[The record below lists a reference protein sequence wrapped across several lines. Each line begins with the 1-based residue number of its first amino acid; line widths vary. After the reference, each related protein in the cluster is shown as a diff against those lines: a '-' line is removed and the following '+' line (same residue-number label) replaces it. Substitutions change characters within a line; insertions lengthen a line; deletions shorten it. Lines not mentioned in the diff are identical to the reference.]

1 MVVRSLGRFT
11 FIYPVTNPSNLPPA
25 SLRLMFKFNALW
37 RPMLALALAGLQTAV
52 NAQLA
57 PVSPAPLG
65 ADSMVGPI
73 ILRDESIDQVL
84 TLIERWTGKTV
95 LRPQTMP
102 TAAITLSLRDSIT
115 KAEAIQAV
123 ETLLN
128 LNGIAVTP
136 LGTRFLKVTPLNL
149 AKSEAPEFIEG
160 PTLGLTPSGRV
171 AQKLFQ
177 LTFLRINEF
186 MPQINGL
193 LNPAGGAQ
201 PIIFEKSNSALIT
214 DSVSNLQRIE
224 TLVAKLDQPALAGLT
239 SKFYTLQNARASDV
253 VNKLH
258 TMLNGPLQNQLGSLT
273 TYTPDDRTNQ
283 ITLVADARQYPFFD
297 ELIAKLDLKSAPNT
311 RNDVIKLKH
320 AAAKDVASILSQ
332 LVSGQN
338 NAAKTTQNEQPN
350 ARRNNPGGATGTTT
364 VPAPVAAPVVTAPA
378 VLSAAMVS
386 RDVESSNQFSALLTI
401 LPDDRS
407 NALVVSGTVDDIRLI
422 NELVAK
428 IDTLLAQ
435 VRIEVVIAEVTLS
448 DKDSSGINALNL
460 TVATDPTTGRRGIA
474 TFDTGTAANGI
485 AGWNITGG
493 VVNPLAFNAAMG
505 NTGSR
510 HNVKIL
516 SAPTIVTTH
525 NKEAKFVVSQQQ
537 PIITGS
543 QSTAAASTAGFTTNS
558 QVTYKD
564 IGITLTVTPLIGDDG
579 SIQLTIDQIVDD
591 VVGNVTV
598 DSNVQPIIGHREANS
613 FVNVQDG
620 QMIVLGGLQR
630 NAHTRDRT
638 KLGFLW
644 EIPLLSHLLGGR
656 GTDVE
661 RTELLLFIRPHVMPP
676 GDTTPDTAQKINELS
691 NKDQVNQF
699 LADPNKPAKDTLLE
713 KIK

>member
-1 MVVRSLGRFT
+1 MNLRSKQIRQAFFLLA
-11 FIYPVTNPSNLPPA
+11 V
-25 SLRLMFKFNALW
+25 
-37 RPMLALALAGLQTAV
+37 ALAAMAT
-52 NAQLA
+52 
-57 PVSPAPLG
+57 PLG
-65 ADSMVGPI
+65 AQPAPATPRPSGVEATIEPI
-73 ILRDESIDQVL
+73 KLNMPGSSLDEVL
-84 TLIERWTGKTV
+84 ALLERWTGKT
-95 LRPQTMP
+95 LLKPQSLP
-102 TAAITLSLRDSIT
+102 AASLTLVIKDPGVT

-136 LGTRFLKVTPLNL
+136 LGDRFLKVTPL
-149 AKSEAPEFIEG
+149 ATVKSEAPEFIESSMLDL
-160 PTLGLTPSGRV
+160 PPSGRTV
-171 AQKLFQ
+171 SKLFILQ
-177 LTFLRINEF
+177 FLRVSEF
-186 MPQINGL
+186 MPQIAGL
-193 LNPAGGAQ
+193 LNATAGS
-201 PIIFEKSNSALIT
+201 PPVIFDKANAALIT

-224 TLVAKLDQPALAGLT
+224 TLVARLDQPALAGLT
-239 SKFYTLQNARASDV
+239 PKFYTLQNARASDV
-253 VNKLH
+253 VNKLR
-258 TMLNGPLQNQLGSLT
+258 TILSGQLQNQLGSLT
-273 TYTPDDRTNQ
+273 TYNADDRTNQ
-283 ITLVADARQYPFFD
+283 ITLVADSRQYPFFD

-311 RNDVIKLKH
+311 RNEVIKLKH
-320 AAAKDVASILSQ
+320 ATAKDVATILSQ

-338 NAAKTTQNEQPN
+338 NAAKTTQTEQPN
-350 ARRNNPGGATGTTT
+350 LRRNQGGAAQGAN
-364 VPAPVAAPVVTAPA
+364 PAAAPGAATPQVVTPSVVTVAA
-378 VLSAAMVS
+378 LG
-386 RDVESSNQFSALLTI
+386 RDAESSNQFSALLTI

-422 NELVAK
+422 NDLVAK

-460 TVATDPTTGRRGIA
+460 TVATDPTSGRTAI
-474 TFDTGTAANGI
+474 TKFDTGTNPNGI

-505 NTGSR
+505 NTGAK

-525 NKEAKFVVSQQQ
+525 NKEARFVVSQQQ

-543 QSTAAASTAGFTTNS
+543 QAVASNSTSGFTTSS

-591 VVGNVTV
+591 VISNVTV
-598 DSNVQPIIGHREANS
+598 DNNQQPVIGHREANS

-630 NAHTRDRT
+630 NSHTRDRT

-644 EIPLLSHLLGGR
+644 EIPILSHLLGGR
-656 GTDVE
+656 GNDIE

-676 GDTTPDTAQKINELS
+676 GESTTDTARKINELS
-691 NKDQVNQF
+691 NKDQINQF
-699 LADPNKPAKDTLLE
+699 LADPTKQPKDSVLE